1 VIDVLFTELILK
13 YLKSQ
18 KKDRIIGVYYPS
30 ELPWCLRKIYYDYT
44 IGKDKD
50 LESKLVMISGTLM
63 HSFISD
69 VLKFAKSEGI
79 DAQSEVEYEYEIPVE
94 NNKVAGSWK
103 KPAGGV
109 FNEVAGSWKKP
120 AGGVFSI
127 KISGRADNVILL
139 KSENDENTYVV
150 EVKSKSKLP
159 DEPRVE
165 HIMQLNFYL
174 HFNPGAKGYL
184 LYITRDGFNMRA
196 FEVNYNE
203 DLFKKL
209 VDRAIILHN
218 HIINNTLPDAE
229 YWHGECLKCPYRNIC
244 FSVKKSLNSQE

>member
-1 VIDVLFTELILK
+1 VIDILFTELIIK

-18 KKDRIIGVYYPS
+18 KKDRIIGKYYPS

-50 LESKLVMISGTLM
+50 LESKLVMVSGTLM

-69 VLKFAKSEGI
+69 VLRFARSEGI
-79 DAQSEVEYEYEIPVE
+79 DAQSEVEYEYE
-94 NNKVAGSWK
+94 KD
-103 KPAGGV
+103 GV
-109 FNEVAGSWKKP
+109 
-120 AGGVFSI
+120 I
-127 KISGRADNVILL
+127 ISGRADNVIILR
-139 KSENDENTYVV
+139 SENDNYTYVV
-150 EVKSKSKLP
+150 EIKSKSKLP
-159 DEPRVE
+159 DEPRIE

-174 HFNPGAKGYL
+174 RFNQDAKGYL

-203 DLFKKL
+203 ELFKKL
-209 VDRAIILHN
+209 VDRAVILHK
-218 HIINNTLPDAE
+218 HLINNTLPDAE

-244 FSVKKSLNSQE
+244 FRQKKSLNSQD

>member
-1 VIDVLFTELILK
+1 MIDVLFTELILK

-18 KKDRIIGVYYPS
+18 KKDRIIGIYYPS

-94 NNKVAGSWK
+94 NNKVAGSWE

-109 FNEVAGSWKKP
+109 S
-120 AGGVFSI
+120 SI

-184 LYITRDGFNMRA
+184 LYITRDGFNMKA

>member
-1 VIDVLFTELILK
+1 MIDVLFTELIMK

-18 KKDRIIGVYYPS
+18 KKDRIIGKYYPS

-50 LESKLVMISGTLM
+50 LESKLVMVSGTLM

-79 DAQSEVEYEYEIPVE
+79 DAQSEVEYEYE
-94 NNKVAGSWK
+94 KD
-103 KPAGGV
+103 GV
-109 FNEVAGSWKKP
+109 V
-120 AGGVFSI
+120 
-127 KISGRADNVILL
+127 ISGRADNVILL
-139 KSENDENTYVV
+139 KSENDNNTYVV

-159 DEPRVE
+159 DEPRIE

-174 HFNPGAKGYL
+174 HFNQDAKGYL

-203 DLFKKL
+203 ELFKKL
-209 VDRAIILHN
+209 VDRAVILHN

>member
-18 KKDRIIGVYYPS
+18 SKSRITGKYYPS

-50 LESKLVMISGTLM
+50 LESKLVMVSGTLM

-69 VLKFAKSEGI
+69 VLKFAKSEGF
-79 DAQSEVEYEYEIPVE
+79 DVQSEVEYEYEKDGIV
-94 NNKVAGSWK
+94 
-103 KPAGGV
+103 
-109 FNEVAGSWKKP
+109 
-120 AGGVFSI
+120 
-127 KISGRADNVILL
+127 ISGRADNVILL
-139 KSENDENTYVV
+139 RSSNSEDTYVV
-150 EVKSKSKLP
+150 EIKSKSKLP
-159 DEPRVE
+159 DEPRIE

-196 FEVNYNE
+196 FEVNYSE
-203 DLFKKL
+203 ELFKKL

>member
-1 VIDVLFTELILK
+1 MIDILFTELIMK

-18 KKDRIIGVYYPS
+18 KKDRTIGIYYPS
-30 ELPWCLRKIYYDYT
+30 ELPWCLRRIYYDYT

-50 LESKLVMISGTLM
+50 LESKLVMVSGTLM

-79 DAQSEVEYEYEIPVE
+79 KAEVEVEYEYEIPIE
-94 NNKVAGSWK
+94 NKVAGSWK

-109 FNEVAGSWKKP
+109 FNIV
-120 AGGVFSI
+120 
-127 KISGRADNVILL
+127 ISGRADNVILL
-139 KSENDENTYVV
+139 KTSNSEDTYIV

-159 DEPRVE
+159 DKPRLE

-203 DLFKKL
+203 ELFKKL

-218 HIINNTLPDAE
+218 HIISNTLPDAE
-229 YWHGECLKCPYRNIC
+229 YWHGECLKCVYRNIC
-244 FSVKKSLNSQE
+244 FKQKKSLNSQD

>member
-1 VIDVLFTELILK
+1 VIDVLFTELIMK

-18 KKDRIIGVYYPS
+18 KKDRIIGKYYPS

-50 LESKLVMISGTLM
+50 LESKLVMVSGTLM

-79 DAQSEVEYEYEIPVE
+79 DVQSEVEYEYEIPIE
-94 NNKVAGSWK
+94 NIKVAGSWK

-109 FNEVAGSWKKP
+109 FRV
-120 AGGVFSI
+120 V
-127 KISGRADNVILL
+127 ISGRADNVILL
-139 KSENDENTYVV
+139 KSGNGEDTYVV

-159 DEPRVE
+159 DEPSIE

-184 LYITRDGFNMRA
+184 LYITRDGFDMRA
-196 FEVNYNE
+196 FEVNYSE
-203 DLFKKL
+203 ELFKKL

>member
-94 NNKVAGSWK
+94 NNK
-103 KPAGGV
+103 
-109 FNEVAGSWKKP
+109 VAGSWKKP

>member
-1 VIDVLFTELILK
+1 VIDILFTELILK

-18 KKDRIIGVYYPS
+18 KKDRIIGKYYPS

-50 LESKLVMISGTLM
+50 LESKLVMVSGTLM

-69 VLKFAKSEGI
+69 VLKYAKSEGI
-79 DAQSEVEYEYEIPVE
+79 NVQSEVEYEYEIPLEDV
-94 NNKVAGSWK
+94 KVAGSL
-103 KPAGGV
+103 
-109 FNEVAGSWKKP
+109 KKP

-127 KISGRADNVILL
+127 VISGRADNIILL
-139 KSENDENTYVV
+139 KSSNSEDTYVV

-203 DLFKKL
+203 ELFKKL